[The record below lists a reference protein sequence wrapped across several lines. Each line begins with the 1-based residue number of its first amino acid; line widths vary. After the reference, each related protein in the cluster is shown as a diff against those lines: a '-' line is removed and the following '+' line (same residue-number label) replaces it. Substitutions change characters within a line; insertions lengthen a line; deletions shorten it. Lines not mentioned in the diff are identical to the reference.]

1 MKELEQHFSDIVRRV
16 SELAES
22 VDTNG
27 TDGCFIVASDHPLVG
42 MLLTRAEKELEQ
54 ALKAMGFT
62 KIGEMHDE
70 VQVGVET
77 PGGNFDELVDALVGV
92 LKAAAADEQG
102 EATSGPRNTQVGGD
116 HYAKLAI
123 QPMEFAESKVL
134 TFPEASILKYVTRN
148 RSKGGAKDLAKAAHI
163 AELAVAIRNGQD
175 FSDVSFAEY
184 CKVNELTPEET
195 EIIVALG
202 VLSDENADGELYAL
216 GMRHIGMLLKALA
229 EK

>member
-1 MKELEQHFSDIVRRV
+1 
-16 SELAES
+16 
-22 VDTNG
+22 
-27 TDGCFIVASDHPLVG
+27 
-42 MLLTRAEKELEQ
+42 
-54 ALKAMGFT
+54 MGFK

-70 VQVGVET
+70 VQVGVEQ
-77 PGGNFDELVDALVGV
+77 PGGNFSEWVDALIGV
-92 LKAAAADEQG
+92 LKEAADEQG
-102 EATSGPRNTQVGGD
+102 EATSGQRATGMRPELGAAYGPRNTQVGGD

-184 CKVNELTPEET
+184 CKANELTPEET

>member
-1 MKELEQHFSDIVRRV
+1 M
-16 SELAES
+16 
-22 VDTNG
+22 
-27 TDGCFIVASDHPLVG
+27 
-42 MLLTRAEKELEQ
+42 KELEQ

-70 VQVGVET
+70 VQEGVET
-77 PGGNFDELVDALVGV
+77 TGGNFGEWVDALIGV
-92 LKAAAADEQG
+92 LKAAAVDEQG
-102 EATSGPRNTQVGGD
+102 KGASGQRATGTRPELGAAYGPRNTQVGGD
-116 HYAKLAI
+116 HYLKLPI